1 MSPSSS
7 LSSVLASPELPQFS
21 STQSDVSTRLPP
33 SNAYIFTHGLFQRT
47 ALMTTPASVQ
57 YTCTQPGCKYR
68 TTMPSAKVTSTSNL
82 LKHYYGRHKA
92 IPTSRGDA
100 KARAELEQLQP
111 QSQFFRKY
119 NTGLSPERYRK
130 LVLNMIVKNNLP
142 LSLVE
147 SPSFQELVTALN
159 P

>member
-7 LSSVLASPELPQFS
+7 LSSVLASLELPQFS

-33 SNAYIFTHGLFQRT
+33 SNAYIFTHGLFQYT

-57 YTCTQPGCKYR
+57 YTCTQPNCKYC

-82 LKHYYGRHKA
+82 LKHYYRWHKA
-92 IPTSRGDA
+92 IPTSCSDA
-100 KARAELEQLQP
+100 KAWAELEQLQP

-119 NTGLSPERYRK
+119 NTRLSLERYQK
-130 LVLNMIVKNNLP
+130 LVLNMIIKNNLP

-147 SPSFQELVTALN
+147 SSSFQELVTALN